1 MYGGLLK
8 YSAIVTKLHALSG
21 KLLTYKD
28 FEAMSKLERVSD
40 AVKMLQSRTLYG
52 HEINMAADEVHRDV
66 LEQKMRYGYMD
77 NYMRISRYLN
87 KNDRKFISA
96 AMSKY
101 ETDILKKVIRNC
113 IEGNAAGNGFLY
125 DIPSEITKVFD
136 FDVKKLAEADD
147 LPDVLNVIEKSQY
160 HKVISALMRREKSV
174 DIFEVET
181 NLDIYYFKNLWET
194 AKKCYRDKK
203 ENKIAELVGNEADIF
218 NVLWIYRCKR
228 YYKLPAEYIYALLL
242 PVHNKLS
249 PEKIKRLV
257 ETESVDELKDMLSK
271 SKYSGYFDFNNAALL
286 EKIMRKTIIKII
298 GEQVK
303 KNPYGVASV
312 LLYLY
317 KEELELENI
326 CSVAEG
332 IRYGLP
338 SEKIL
343 EYVVM

>member
-1 MYGGLLK
+1 MYNGLLK
-8 YSAIVTKLHALSG
+8 YSAIVTKLHALGG
-21 KLLTYKD
+21 KLLSYKD
-28 FEAMSKLERVSD
+28 FETMSKFERVSD
-40 AVKMLQSRTLYG
+40 AVKMLQTRTLYG

-66 LEQKMRYGYMD
+66 LEQKLRYGYMD

-101 ETDILKKVIRNC
+101 EIDILKKVIRNC
-113 IEGNAAGNGFLY
+113 IEENISGNGFLY
-125 DIPSEITKVFD
+125 DIPQDIGAVFD
-136 FDVKKLAEADD
+136 FDVKKLAEASD
-147 LPDVLNVIEKSQY
+147 LNDVLSITEKSKY
-160 HKVISALMRREKSV
+160 NKVIAALMRREKSV
-174 DIFEVET
+174 DIFEIET
-181 NLDIYYFKNLWET
+181 GLDIYYFKNLWET
-194 AKKCYRDKK
+194 AKKCYCEKK
-203 ENKIAELVGNEADIF
+203 ENKIAELVGDEADIF

-228 YYKLPAEYIYALLL
+228 YYKLPPEYIYALLL
-242 PVHNKLS
+242 PVHNRLTPAKV
-249 PEKIKRLV
+249 KKLV
-257 ETESVDELKDMLSK
+257 ETGSVEELKETLSK
-271 SKYSGYFDFNNAALL
+271 SKYAAYFNFDNAALL

-303 KNPYGVASV
+303 KNPYNVASV
-312 LLYLY
+312 MLYLY

>member
-1 MYGGLLK
+1 MYSGLLK
-8 YSAIVTKLHALSG
+8 YSAIVAKLHALSG
-21 KLLTYKD
+21 KLLKYKD

-40 AVKMLQSRTLYG
+40 AVKMLQTRTLYG
-52 HEINMAADEVHRDV
+52 HELKVSAEEVHRDV
-66 LEQKMRYGYMD
+66 LEQKLRYGYID
-77 NYMRISRYLN
+77 DYMRISMYLN
-87 KNDRKFISA
+87 KNDRKFVSA

-113 IEGNAAGNGFLY
+113 IEENASGNSFIY
-125 DIPSEITKVFD
+125 DIPPELGKVFD
-136 FDVKKLAEADD
+136 FDVKKLAEAANIS
-147 LPDVLNVIEKSQY
+147 DVMNIIEKSKY
-160 HKVISALMRREKSV
+160 HKVIAALLRREKTI

-181 NLDIYYFKNLWET
+181 NLDIFYFKNLWET
-194 AKKCYRDKK
+194 AKKCYKEKK
-203 ENKIAELVGNEADIF
+203 ENKIAELVGSEADIF
-218 NVLWIYRCKR
+218 NVLWIYRCKK

-242 PVHNKLS
+242 PVHKKLT
-249 PEKIKRLV
+249 PERIKKLA
-257 ETESVDELKDMLSK
+257 EADSSEEMEEIISA
-271 SKYSGYFDFNNAALL
+271 SKYAAYFKVNDVALL
-286 EKIMRKTIIKII
+286 EKVMRKTIIKII

-303 KNPYGVASV
+303 KNPHSVASV
-312 LLYLY
+312 MLYLY